1 MLAETT
7 VSDLVEKYNQA
18 YAILVKSFGKPDK
31 GNTAEQLLTQED
43 FEMYY
48 TSNDV
53 SALWYYDGHTIILKA
68 EGTIG
73 TYSQPITDYALVSY
87 FRYAKTRFADEAFQL
102 FAGLLSLD
110 DAKILGDN
118 KAIDAYKEYIKRL
131 NNLLPE
137 E

>member
-1 MLAETT
+1 M
-7 VSDLVEKYNQA
+7 
-18 YAILVKSFGKPDK
+18 VKSFGKPDK

-53 SALWYYDGHTIILKA
+53 SALWYYDGHTITLKA

-87 FRYAKTRFADEAFQL
+87 FRYLIPTL
-102 FAGLLSLD
+102 TLSITDHL
-110 DAKILGDN
+110 
-118 KAIDAYKEYIKRL
+118 E
-131 NNLLPE
+131 
-137 E
+137 